1 MQHCTFAKGL
11 SRTLGIGLCLSTSLA
26 ISLAAAQQ
34 PKPPLSTKV
43 AQAPPPAQGVKPVAP
58 PVQFQMMVNGQV
70 VVGGGQP
77 GNDNKETGN
86 QRVKLPVDP
95 RARRKMEEARRF
107 IETQDWQ
114 SAVKIL
120 QSLLDATEDN
130 FLQEVEGDKGRR
142 VSVRAEAN
150 RMLSSLPPDGKRFY
164 EQQFGSA
171 AKLAF
176 KQAKSKADPQAMA
189 DIALK
194 YVHTEAGAE
203 AASWL
208 GAYHLDH
215 GRYIVAALCFERLLS
230 RENASNDLSAST
242 LFKAACA
249 FERAGDVNNRDRAW
263 RLFQAK
269 VNQPNERLPSAMRS
283 WDEAKLKDALKIAS
297 ATRGI
302 LDVHD
307 WRLFMGSPD
316 RTAITTST
324 SPFLEPSFPAIATA
338 EPGQAKQE
346 IEQAA
351 KKLSTQGVPIIPGCH
366 PLIVRDLV
374 IFRTL
379 HGISAYHLKTG
390 TKAWDSHSDASLAQ
404 CLKTQNQGD
413 PEAQVYLGA
422 YRETAPNILIE
433 NTLLGTLSADQE
445 LLYAVEDLALPPY
458 VQNYGAPWGGR
469 WNRNNPQMGNRLGEF
484 VQSNRLLAYDLDG
497 GRTVWSIG
505 TQLPDQPFS
514 RMFFLGPPLPLG
526 DKLYVLA
533 EVSAEIKL
541 LCLQNRKT
549 VKSQIGSSIEYE
561 YGIDLVW
568 SQPLGVVDRSITEDP
583 VRRTQAAL
591 LSYSDGIL
599 ICPTNAGSVIGV
611 DLLTRTLVWAYNY
624 QNEVAADQPL
634 QMQMMNARGRPIR
647 MLATEPL
654 TRGAQWSF
662 SAPVVSQGKVLLA
675 PSDGNALHVI
685 NLRDGTLAWTV
696 NRVDSTSK
704 EPLPPDYYLAGVF
717 GNKVVL
723 VGKQNIHALDLNTGK
738 HLWNTATGL
747 PSGRGIAND
756 EMYFLPVKGNELI
769 AVSLKDGA
777 IIARN
782 KARHKEQLGNLA
794 LIGDYFVSLNHFH
807 LMVFPIQAMK
817 ERQVA
822 QRLKANPNDP
832 IGLVDRGE
840 LRWHQGD
847 IANAITDFRDAL
859 KTKPALEIKTKAEAK
874 LSDSLLALLEQNFD
888 QYESSVPELEQLTL
902 HVSTD
907 DWKDED
913 RQNLLDRKA
922 RFYRVLSKG
931 REAQGRIGDS
941 LDALQAFAQ
950 LDDKMIINPDDPLV
964 RVIPRVWSQA
974 QAKAMAE
981 RLKPEL
987 RGKLDQIIE
996 AKWNAIRNH
1005 SQPDALRQFVDFY
1018 GELNSTGQNAQL
1030 VYAEKLLEQKNYP
1043 DALLRLL
1050 PLLKVQNPT
1059 IAARAYD
1066 GIARLNIQLGEMEN
1080 AAYYYRLLAKKHPTV
1095 QVRDNKSG
1103 LQLFQE
1109 LMYDKR
1115 FLPYLEERQGLSNL
1129 QNITIE
1135 DLKYVRKYNNN
1146 QNSFVANFESV
1157 DELPPSLRKYTLQ
1170 VIADNQNQYRCN
1182 YILRDQE
1189 QGKELLSK
1197 WSFALPTFNYSNQD
1211 RIWPTFKLCGNI
1223 LVFSWSNRVIGLDLV
1238 NKTEAWSINVLGD
1251 LSTSDQGGNNRTQ
1264 VFPLEDTPGRFRFVD
1279 QSNNISEILGT
1290 SGPATSTRLLV
1301 TIRHEGLVC
1310 INPQTGEKLWTRYGV
1325 PTSSELFGDDEY
1337 AIIVPYNPKNQA
1349 RVEHQTMAVSLHDG
1363 QAIPLK
1369 NTVEA
1374 QYRSA
1379 LAIRGRHL
1387 LMRQPANADSD
1398 DLQLMDPIT
1407 SKPVWSTRINS
1418 KSTMVKSPRPSE
1430 QIGHLNP
1437 QGVFTLCNIQT
1448 GTTAFVSK
1456 MPFEADSFTQAHF
1469 LFDGN
1474 ECYLLYCRNL
1484 EQKEDSGTRRE
1495 LFRQFQWL
1503 RSIPVNGPVV
1513 CLNRE
1518 NGKLLWHEEL
1528 PLHYVVIQRFEELPF
1543 LLCSSVTMSTRQP
1556 PNANAKANKGMVQL
1570 NIVNAGN
1577 GQLQNELALF
1587 SKMTGKSIPLSE
1599 AATRELQGQYAG
1611 RVNTTT
1617 GYQELLID
1625 QQTGKV
1631 ELKSH
1636 AQTLSFLL
1644 TPSILAGNQK

>member
-1 MQHCTFAKGL
+1 MLQRTVAKEL
-11 SRTLGIGLCLSTSLA
+11 SRTLGIGLCLSTSLV

-34 PKPPLSTKV
+34 PKPPLSTKAV
-43 AQAPPPAQGVKPVAP
+43 PAPPPAQGVKLVAP
-58 PVQFQMMVNGQV
+58 QVQFQVMVNGQV
-70 VVGGGQP
+70 VGGAGRP
-77 GNDNKETGN
+77 VNENKETGN

-107 IETQDWQ
+107 IESQDWQ

-130 FLQEVEGDKGRR
+130 FLQETEGDKGRR

-150 RMLSSLPPDGKRFY
+150 RMLSSLPPEGKRFY
-164 EQQFGSA
+164 EQQFGSNA
-171 AKLAF
+171 RLAF
-176 KQAKSKADPQAMA
+176 KQAKAKADPQAMA

-208 GAYHLDH
+208 GSYHLDH

-230 RENASNDLSAST
+230 RENAGSELNATT

-249 FERAGDVNNRDRAW
+249 FERAGDAANRDRAW
-263 RLFQAK
+263 KLFQAK
-269 VNQPNERLPSAMRS
+269 LNQPNERLPSAMRS

-297 ATRGI
+297 AARG
-302 LDVHD
+302 LFDVQD

-324 SPFLEPSFPAIATA
+324 SPFLEPSFPPIATA
-338 EPGQAKQE
+338 EPGQARQE

-366 PLIVRDLV
+366 PLIVGELV
-374 IFRTL
+374 VFRTL

-390 TKAWDSHSDASLAQ
+390 LKAWDSHSDASLAH

-469 WNRNNPQMGNRLGEF
+469 WNRNNPQIGNRLGEF
-484 VQSNRLLAYDLDG
+484 SNCNRLMAYDLDG

-505 TQLPDQPFS
+505 TQMPDQPFS

-549 VKSQIGSSIEYE
+549 IKSQIGSSIEYE
-561 YGIDLVW
+561 YGVDLVW

-591 LSYSDGIL
+591 LAYSDGIL

-611 DLLTRTLVWAYNY
+611 DLLTRSLVWAYNY
-624 QNEVAADQPL
+624 QNDIAADQPAQL
-634 QMQMMNARGRPIR
+634 QMMNVRGRPLR
-647 MLATEPL
+647 MLSTEPL

-675 PSDGNALHVI
+675 PSDGTALHVI

-696 NRVDSTSK
+696 NRVDTVSK

-738 HLWNTATGL
+738 QLWNTMTGL
-747 PSGRGIAND
+747 PCGRGIAND
-756 EMYFLPVKGNELI
+756 EMYFLPVKGNELLGI
-769 AVSLKDGA
+769 SLKDGT
-777 IIARN
+777 ILTRN
-782 KARHKEQLGNLA
+782 KARQKEQLGNLA
-794 LIGDYFVSLNHFH
+794 LIGDYFVSLNHYH

-840 LRWHQGD
+840 LRWHKGE
-847 IANAITDFRDAL
+847 ISAAITDFRDAL
-859 KTKPALEIKTKAEAK
+859 KAKPVFEIKTRAESK
-874 LSDSLLALLEQNFD
+874 LSDTLLTLLEQDFNKN
-888 QYESSVPELEQLTL
+888 ESNVAELEQLANQ
-902 HVSTD
+902 SAPAA
-907 DWKDED
+907 WKDED
-913 RQNLLDRKA
+913 KQNLLDRKA
-922 RFYRVLSKG
+922 RFYRVVAKG
-931 REAQGRIGDS
+931 REAQGRIGEA

-950 LDDKMIINPDDPLV
+950 LDDKMIVNPDDPLV
-964 RVIPRVWSQA
+964 RILPRVWSQA
-974 QAKAMAE
+974 QARAMAE

-987 RGKLDQIIE
+987 RTRLDQIIE
-996 AKWNAIRNH
+996 TKWTSIQNQSH
-1005 SQPDALRQFVDFY
+1005 PEALKQFVDFY
-1018 GELNSTGQNAQL
+1018 GELSEVGQNAQL
-1030 VYAEKLLEQKNYP
+1030 VFAEKLMEQKQYAE
-1043 DALLRLL
+1043 ALLRLL
-1050 PLLKVQNPT
+1050 PLLKVQNPV
-1059 IAARAYD
+1059 IAARAHD
-1066 GIARLNIQLGEMEN
+1066 SVARLNIHLGEMEN

-1103 LQLFQE
+1103 LQLYQE
-1109 LMYDKR
+1109 LMFDKR

-1129 QNITIE
+1129 QNISIE
-1135 DLKYVRKYNNN
+1135 DLKYVRKYNNQ

-1157 DELPPSLRKYTLQ
+1157 DELPPSLRRYTLQ
-1170 VIADNQNQYRCN
+1170 VIADNQNQFRCN
-1182 YILRDQE
+1182 YVLRDQLL
-1189 QGKELLSK
+1189 GKELLTK
-1197 WSFALPTFNYSNQD
+1197 WAFAFPTLNYSNQD

-1251 LSTSDQGGNNRTQ
+1251 LDANDRSGSNRTQ
-1264 VFPLEDTPGRFRFVD
+1264 VIPLENTPGRFRFMD
-1279 QSNNISEILGT
+1279 GTNNISEILGT
-1290 SGPATSTRLLV
+1290 YGPATSDRLVV

-1310 INPQTGEKLWTRYGV
+1310 INPQTGEKLWTRYGI
-1325 PTSSELFGDDEY
+1325 PTSAELFGDDEY
-1337 AIIVPYNPKNQA
+1337 AIVIPYKEA
-1349 RVEHQTMAVSLHDG
+1349 TGLGHQTMAVNLHDG

-1379 LAIRGRHL
+1379 LAVRGRHL
-1387 LMRQPANADSD
+1387 LLRLPANAGSD
-1398 DLQLMDPIT
+1398 DLQLIDPVT
-1407 SKPVWSTRINS
+1407 SKPVWSTRIDS
-1418 KSTMVKSPRPSE
+1418 KSTMVQSPRPGD
-1430 QIGHLNP
+1430 QFGYLNP
-1437 QGVFTLCNIQT
+1437 QGVFTLFNIQT
-1448 GTTAFVSK
+1448 GKTTFVTK
-1456 MPFEADSFTQAHF
+1456 LPFEQKHFEQAHF
-1469 LFDGN
+1469 LIDGD
-1474 ECYLLYCRNL
+1474 ECFLLFCRNL
-1484 EQKEDSGTRRE
+1484 EEKQESGNRRE

-1513 CLNRE
+1513 CVNKD
-1518 NGKLLWHEEL
+1518 NGKLLWHENL

-1543 LLCSSVTMSTRQP
+1543 LLCSSVSMSTKQP
-1556 PNANAKANKGMVQL
+1556 VNPNVNLNNGMVKL
-1570 NIVNAGN
+1570 NIVNSGN
-1577 GQLQNELALF
+1577 GQLVNDLAMY
-1587 SKMTGKSIPLSE
+1587 SKLTGKLIPLSE
-1599 AATRELQGQYAG
+1599 SATRELQGNYSG

-1625 QQTGKV
+1625 QQSGKI
-1631 ELKSH
+1631 ELRSH

-1644 TPSILAGNQK
+1644 APSIVAGNQK